1 MKFSHFFIDR
11 PIFAAVVSILI
22 MLAGGLAYS
31 ALAVAQYPSVAPPTI
46 NVRATYPGASAQV
59 VSETVATPIEQE
71 LNGVEGMIYMESS
84 ATSDGGL
91 QITVTFAGGTDIDQ
105 AQVLVQNRVARAEPR
120 LPETV
125 RRLGIVTQKSSPDFL
140 LVVHLISPENT
151 YDQLYISNYAR
162 LQLIDEMS
170 RIDGVGRILVFGAR
184 DYSMRIWIDPERA
197 AELDLT
203 AGEIVAALRAQN
215 VQVAGGV
222 LNQAPVPGND
232 PFQLSVQLQGRL
244 SAPEEFGDI
253 IVKTNGDGSIVRL
266 RALARIELGAEDYS
280 TNAYL
285 DNQPAVAIP
294 VFQQPGSN
302 AIETAGNV
310 LARVEELSQ
319 RFPEDLE
326 YRVVYNPT
334 EFIEQSV
341 AEVYRTLF
349 ISGALVVLTIFIFL
363 QSWRAALVPVVAIPI
378 SLVGTF
384 ALMLVFGFSLNNLSL
399 FGLVLA
405 IGIVVD
411 DAIVVTEN
419 VERLLGEGKTPREAA
434 RQTMTEVGTAL
445 IATTLVL
452 AAVFVPTAFLPGL
465 SGSFYRQFALTIT
478 AATVI
483 STTVSLT
490 LSPALAR
497 LILRAPDKDAETPL
511 WKRPVA
517 GFFRVYNRIFDR
529 MERGYSGIVKRLVRK
544 GVLVMAAYAALLG
557 ATWWGF
563 SATPGGF
570 IPDQDQGYIITAI
583 ELPPG
588 ASLARTD
595 AVMREAADIGAE
607 VEGIANAVQFV
618 GFNGATFSNASN
630 AGAIFF
636 TLDEFGDRPTARDI
650 QATLQSRLRQEIGEA
665 FVLVITPPPV
675 RGIGNGSGYKMMV
688 QDRAGRGLAALNQA
702 TQDLMQAAQADPI
715 LSNNITFFEVST
727 PEVFLD
733 IDRAKAELMGVP
745 TQGIFE
751 ALETYLGSAFI
762 NDFNYLGRTFRV
774 TAQADAQYRR
784 NIDDVSRYY
793 ARNARGE
800 MVPVETVARAE
811 RRTGSNRVV
820 RFNLYT
826 AAALQGEP
834 APGTSSGE
842 ALTRMEALADE
853 VLPDGFSFQWTE
865 LAFQERQ
872 AGNTAGI
879 AFGLAVLMVFLV
891 LAAQFES
898 LTIPLSIILIVP
910 MGLLFAVVG
919 ILIAGQDNNILTQI
933 GFVVLIAL
941 ACKNAILIVEFAVQ
955 KREDGSDRYEAAVE
969 ACRLRFRPVLMTA
982 FSFILGMIPLVIAT
996 GAGFEM
1002 RRALGVAVF
1011 SGMLG
1016 VTLFGLFLTPVF
1028 YVIATR
1034 FSGGRTG
1041 AGSDADSKAGADSKA
1056 DGKTDGDDVADDS
1069 LAGATA

>member
-1 MKFSHFFIDR
+1 MKLSHFFIDR
-11 PIFAAVVSILI
+11 PIFAAVISILI
-22 MLAGGLAYS
+22 MLAGGLAYFG
-31 ALAVAQYPSVAPPTI
+31 LPVAQYPDVAPPTI
-46 NVRATYPGASAQV
+46 NVRASYPGASAKV
-59 VSETVATPIEQE
+59 ISDTVATPIEQE
-71 LNGVEGMIYMESS
+71 LNGVEGMIYMQSS
-84 ATSDGGL
+84 ATADGSL

-125 RRLGIVTQKSSPDFL
+125 RRLGVSTQKSSPDFL
-140 LVVHLISPENT
+140 MVVHLISPGDT

-162 LQLIDEMS
+162 LQLIDEIA
-170 RIDGVGRILVFGAR
+170 RVDGVGQILVFGAR

-266 RALARIELGAEDYS
+266 DAIARVELGAEDYS

-310 LARVEELSQ
+310 LARVEALSE

-326 YRVVYNPT
+326 YRVIYNPT
-334 EFIEQSV
+334 EFIEESV
-341 AEVYRTLF
+341 AEVYSTLF
-349 ISGALVVLTIFIFL
+349 ISTALVVLVIFVFL

-384 ALMLVFGFSLNNLSL
+384 ALMAAFGFSLNNLSL

-411 DAIVVTEN
+411 DAIVVVEN
-419 VERLLGEGKTPREAA
+419 VERVLAEGEEPREAA
-434 RQTMTEVGTAL
+434 RRTMDEVGTAL

-483 STTVSLT
+483 STIVSLT

-497 LILRAPDKDAETPL
+497 LILRAPDPDAPVPV
-511 WKRPVA
+511 WKRPLA
-517 GFFRVYNRIFDR
+517 GAFTLYNRVFDR
-529 MERGYSGIVKRLVRK
+529 LEAGYASVVKKLVRL
-544 GVLVMAAYAALLG
+544 GVVVMAAYAALLG

-563 SATPGGF
+563 SAAPGGF
-570 IPDQDQGYIITAI
+570 IPDQDQGYVITVVN
-583 ELPPG
+583 LPAG

-595 AVMREAADIGAE
+595 AVVREVTELGLG
-607 VEGIANAVQFV
+607 VEGIEHAAQFS
-618 GFNGATFSNASN
+618 GFNGATFANASN

-636 TLDEFGDRPTARDI
+636 TLAPFDQRRSAREL
-650 QATLQSRLRQEIGEA
+650 QAELQGLFAERIGEA

-675 RGIGNGSGYKMMV
+675 RGVGNGAGYKMIV
-688 QDRAGRGLAALNQA
+688 QDRDGRGLDALDAA
-702 TQDLMQAAQADPI
+702 TQDLMQAANADPI

-745 TQGIFE
+745 VGGVFE

-774 TAQADAQYRR
+774 TAQADAEYRR
-784 NIDDVSRYY
+784 SVDDVSRYF
-793 ARNARGE
+793 ARNQRGD

-834 APGTSSGE
+834 VAGASSGE
-842 ALTRMEALADE
+842 ALSRMEALAAE
-853 VLPDGFSFQWTE
+853 TLPDGFAFEWTE
-865 LAFQERQ
+865 LAYQQRA

-879 AFGLAVLMVFLV
+879 AFALAVLMVFLV

-898 LTIPLSIILIVP
+898 VTVPLSIILIVP
-910 MGLLFAVVG
+910 MGLLSAILGV
-919 ILIAGQDNNILTQI
+919 LIAGQDNNILTQI

-955 KREDGSDRYEAAVE
+955 QRDAGCNRFEAAVK
-969 ACRLRFRPVLMTA
+969 AARLRFRPILMTA
-982 FSFILGMIPLVIAT
+982 FSFILGVVPLVIAT

-1002 RRALGVAVF
+1002 RRALGITVF

-1028 YVIATR
+1028 YVLATR
-1034 FSGGRTG
+1034 WSGRRDEG
-1041 AGSDADSKAGADSKA
+1041 KATEDNTPAESGE
-1056 DGKTDGDDVADDS
+1056 
-1069 LAGATA
+1069 ATA